1 MMIITKEKILFLTKT
16 LKSFTETQKVS
27 MIRKKNIC
35 QENNE
40 DRNEMIIDDD
50 NLEYASFK
58 KENFIKGK
66 LATEKNKKPA
76 FSLYEINK

>member
-1 MMIITKEKILFLTKT
+1 MIITKEKILFLSKT

-27 MIRKKNIC
+27 MIKKKNHIT
-35 QENNE
+35 NNE

-58 KENFIKGK
+58 AQNFIKGK